1 MIFNTDNFSIA
12 GNHKSPVWASDE
24 WGTLEE
30 VIVGRADGACW
41 PPTEPAVLGCVP
53 DHSHEA
59 FSTQGGKPV
68 EPWLLHKAEEELDGF
83 ARLLESEGVK
93 VRRPDQHAHSNS
105 FSTPNWDSPSGLYA
119 AMPRDVAL
127 VLGDTIIEA
136 PMAWRCRYFE
146 IEAFRTLFKEYFAG
160 GAKWIAAP
168 RPVLHDD
175 LYHQQYEPNFD
186 GIYAVTEFEPTFDA
200 ADFIRFGFDVI
211 GQRSNV
217 TNNMGI
223 EWLRRHLP
231 PGYRL
236 TIIDVVDDKP
246 MHIDATLIPL
256 APGKLMVNPE
266 RLPVIPDIFADWE
279 VRQAPH
285 PTANP
290 VGPTL
295 QMSSGWIS
303 MNVLSIDEKRVVV
316 EAQETELMAFMKSWG
331 IEPIPCAFRHFQTLG
346 GSFHCA
352 TLDMRRKSE
361 PQSLLKF

>member
-1 MIFNTDNFSIA
+1 MNSASANP
-12 GNHKSPVWASDE
+12 GSPVNASDE

-41 PPTEPAVLGCVP
+41 PPTEPSVLACVP
-53 DHSHEA
+53 DHSYSMFA
-59 FSTQGGKPV
+59 SQGGKPV
-68 EPWLLHKAEEELDGF
+68 DPELLRKAAEELDNF
-83 ARLLESEGVK
+83 SRLLEREGVK
-93 VRRPDQHAHSNS
+93 VRRPDHQPHSAS
-105 FSTPNWDSPSGLYA
+105 YSTPHWNSPSGLYS

-127 VLGDTIIEA
+127 VIGDTIIEA

-146 IEAFRTLFKEYFAG
+146 IEAYRSLFKEYFKD

-168 RPVLHDD
+168 RPVLPDE
-175 LYHQQYEPNFD
+175 LYRKDYAPNLN
-186 GIYAVTEFEPTFDA
+186 GILAVTEYEPTFDA
-200 ADFIRFGFDVI
+200 ADFLRFGYDIV

-217 TNNMGI
+217 TNDMGI
-223 EWLRRHLP
+223 EWLRRHFP

-236 TIIDVVDDKP
+236 TIIDVEDDKP

-266 RLPVIPDIFADWE
+266 RLPSIPSIFADWE
-279 VRQAPH
+279 VRQAPY
-285 PTANP
+285 PTPNP
-290 VGPTL
+290 IGSKL

-303 MNVLSIDEKRVVV
+303 MNILSVDEKRVVV
-316 EAQETELMAFMKSWG
+316 EEQETELIAFMKNWG

-352 TLDMRRKSE
+352 TLDMRRTTAPKHF
-361 PQSLLKF
+361 LKD